1 MVPSSA
7 TPDQTEGN
15 AGTRS
20 EPQPWTS
27 ARVRRTFIDYFVER
41 GHVFVPS
48 SPVVPF
54 DDPTLLFTN
63 AGMNQFK
70 PLFLGRVDPSS
81 PLYGLKRACNTQKC
95 VRAGGK
101 HNDLD
106 DVGRDTYHHTFFEML
121 GNWSFGDYFNV
132 EAIDWAWDLLTR
144 VYNLSPDQLYVTY
157 FGGDPA
163 NQLPPDLDTRDQW
176 LRYLPSER
184 VLPFGTKD
192 NFWEMGETGP
202 CGPCTEIH
210 YDRVQGR
217 PPSQGAALVNA
228 GDESLIEIWNLVLI
242 QFNRES
248 DGRLRRLPA
257 LHVDTGMGL
266 ERLCA
271 ILQGKRSNY
280 DTDLFIPLFAAIQRE
295 TRATEAYAGRLG
307 SADTTLTDTAYRVV
321 ADHIRTLT
329 FAIADGAVPSNEG
342 RGYVLRR
349 ILRRAVRYGQQF
361 LDAPRGFLH
370 RLVPDLMALYRDVF
384 PEIESKADYLAR
396 IILEEEMAFSMT
408 LKRGLDRFHET
419 ASALLSAGE
428 RIFPGKEAFF
438 LYDSMGFPLDLTQIL
453 ATERGLTVDVEA
465 YEAEMARQRAQ
476 SAAAHRQ
483 RLGAAESLVLGP
495 EPVAILSHKWNI
507 PPTDDSFKYRWYE
520 PLESTVLAIYTGPE
534 GFVPRVADS
543 SDGVY
548 VGVILD
554 RTPFYAEAGGQVADT
569 GRLGEHFRV
578 ISVQSFGGYVLHIGS
593 GRLGVGDRLLAQ
605 VDYERRALVAPNHT
619 ATHILNWA
627 IWQVLGQP
635 CDQKGSLVDE
645 QKLRFDFA
653 FSRGLRATELERI
666 EQLCREVIAR
676 NLLVYTQQVPLSN
689 ARQVRAL
696 RAVFG
701 ETYPNEVRVVSI
713 GVPVDNL
720 LASPQQTDWE
730 RFSIELCGG
739 THLQRTGEAHAF
751 CLVDEGAIAKGIR
764 RVVARTGAS
773 ALESMALARG
783 LASRLPPIPPDAAET
798 KTVDTAEVQR
808 LATTPTI
815 DGLESLAESL
825 KAVTISAAEKERLR
839 QRLDYWERM
848 ARRQAKQAAAAREQA
863 LVDNLVEMIDRKR
876 HAVTEAAAAHPA
888 MVVIAAIDLDSSDRR
903 LLQGLLQ
910 NALKRLQPETKAL
923 MVVAPQPDGQ
933 CLAGCVASDWALQR
947 GLECTPWLTQT
958 LEPWHGRGG
967 GKADSAR
974 GSCQLTICSNA
985 TTKAT
990 VEIGSSP
997 RTRAANALA
1006 PDLAMRVIE
1015 EAVPNGNRSFRDKV
1029 VVAVQDGLQ
1038 LDTTFM
1044 AALASLLARA
1054 QALALRKLGWETSS
1068 SVSED
1073 ADQDEA

>member
-1 MVPSSA
+1 
-7 TPDQTEGN
+7 
-15 AGTRS
+15 
-20 EPQPWTS
+20 
-27 ARVRRTFIDYFVER
+27 VRQTFIDYFTER
-41 GHVFVPS
+41 DHVFVPS
-48 SPVVPF
+48 SPVVPY
-54 DDPTLLFTN
+54 DDPSLLFTN

-81 PLYGLKRACNTQKC
+81 PLYGLRRACNTQKC

-132 EAIDWAWDLLTR
+132 EAIQWAWDLLTR
-144 VYNLSPDQLYVTY
+144 VFGLAPDQLYVTY
-157 FGGDPA
+157 FGGDPGS
-163 NQLPPDLDTRDQW
+163 QLPPDLDTRDQW
-176 LRYLPSER
+176 LRYLPPER

-202 CGPCTEIH
+202 CGPSTEIH
-210 YDRVQGR
+210 YDRVPGR
-217 PPSQGAALVNA
+217 LPSQGAALVNV

-248 DGRLRRLPA
+248 DGSLRRLPA

-307 SADTTLTDTAYRVV
+307 AADGTLTDTAYRVV
-321 ADHIRTLT
+321 ADHIRTLA
-329 FAIADGAVPSNEG
+329 FAIADGAVPSNDG

-370 RLVPDLMALYRDVF
+370 RLVPDLVALYRDVF
-384 PEIESKADYLAR
+384 PEIESKADTLTR
-396 IILEEEMAFSMT
+396 IIFEEEMTFSMT

-419 ASALLSAGE
+419 ASALVATGE
-428 RIFPGKEAFF
+428 HVFPGKDAFF

-453 ATERGLTVDVEA
+453 ATERGLTVDVAA

-483 RLGAAESLVLGP
+483 RLGAAEALVLGP
-495 EPVAILSHKWNI
+495 EPLSILSEQWKI
-507 PPTDDSFKYRWYE
+507 PPTDDSFKYQWYE
-520 PLESTVLAIYTGPE
+520 ALECMVLAIYTGPS
-534 GFVPRVADS
+534 GFTPEIETSEERC
-543 SDGVY
+543 

-569 GRLGEHFRV
+569 GHLGERFRV
-578 ISVQSFGGYVLHIGS
+578 INVQSFGGYVMHVGF
-593 GRLGVGDRLLAQ
+593 GRLRVGERLVAQ

-653 FSRGLRATELERI
+653 FSRGLRASELERV
-666 EQLCREVIAR
+666 EQLCREIIAR
-676 NLLVYTQQVPLSN
+676 NLLVYTQQAPLST
-689 ARQVRAL
+689 AKQVRAL

-713 GVPVDNL
+713 GMPVDNL
-720 LASPQQTDWE
+720 LAAPQHADWDQ
-730 RFSIELCGG
+730 FSIELCGG
-739 THLQRTGEAHAF
+739 THLRRTGEAHAF

-764 RVVARTGAS
+764 RVVARTGVS
-773 ALESMALARG
+773 AVESMALARG
-783 LASRLPPIPPDAAET
+783 LASRLPPIPPTAVVDGAEKADST
-798 KTVDTAEVQR
+798 GSPSPIAVPTVDGLASVAE
-808 LATTPTI
+808 A
-815 DGLESLAESL
+815 L

-839 QRLDYWERM
+839 ERLDYWERI
-848 ARRQAKQAAAAREQA
+848 ARKQAKQAVAAREQA
-863 LVDNLVEMIDRKR
+863 LVETLVQMVADARR
-876 HAVTEAAAAHPA
+876 QRNATETRPVLGVA
-888 MVVIAAIDLDSSDRR
+888 AAIDLNGDRR
-903 LLQGLLQ
+903 LLLGLLQ
-910 NALKRLQPETKAL
+910 SALKRLDADIKAL
-923 MVVAPQPDGQ
+923 WIASPEPNGH
-933 CLAGCVASDWALQR
+933 CLVGCVASDWALQH
-947 GLECTPWLTQT
+947 GLDCTHWLNRVLAPRQ
-958 LEPWHGRGG
+958 GRGG

-974 GSCQLTICSNA
+974 GSCQLAISNSHA
-985 TTKAT
+985 SQESAVMDGAKS
-990 VEIGSSP
+990 VERRPARQAGKDS
-997 RTRAANALA
+997 LA
-1006 PDLAMRVIE
+1006 PEPIGGGVDEKNVHIVE
-1015 EAVPNGNRSFRDKV
+1015 
-1029 VVAVQDGLQ
+1029 QDGNN
-1038 LDTTFM
+1038 LDKTHPPAPEPIGGGVDEKKLIMVVHDSIKLDKSQTM
-1044 AALASLLARA
+1044 ALASLLAE
-1054 QALALRKLGWETSS
+1054 ALQVLNHVLDSALEPLQ
-1068 SVSED
+1068 D
-1073 ADQDEA
+1073 ADTIGP